1 MGATIAAEGV
11 VGVMT
16 EEEDATATREGVAGG
31 ATATAAMIAAGSLV
45 VARS

>member
-16 EEEDATATREGVAGG
+16 EEEDATATMEGVAGG
-31 ATATAAMIAAGSLV
+31 VTATVMTAAISLV

>member
-16 EEEDATATREGVAGG
+16 EEEDATATREDVAGG
-31 ATATAAMIAAGSLV
+31 ATATATIAAGSLV

>member
-16 EEEDATATREGVAGG
+16 EEEDATATMEGVAGG
-31 ATATAAMIAAGSLV
+31 ATATVMIAAGSLV